1 MSCYLRHFQ
10 EILDEAGVKVDPGN
24 RKKIDEALH
33 RIAGVDQKHCP
44 TAWRALK
51 PMLSD
56 DKGRRELVQ
65 KLKAALR

>member
-1 MSCYLRHFQ
+1 MSCYLRHFK

-24 RKKIDEALH
+24 RKAIDAAFH
-33 RIAGVDQKHCP
+33 RIAGVDHKHCP
-44 TAWRALK
+44 SAWRALK

-56 DKGRRELVQ
+56 DNGRRELVK